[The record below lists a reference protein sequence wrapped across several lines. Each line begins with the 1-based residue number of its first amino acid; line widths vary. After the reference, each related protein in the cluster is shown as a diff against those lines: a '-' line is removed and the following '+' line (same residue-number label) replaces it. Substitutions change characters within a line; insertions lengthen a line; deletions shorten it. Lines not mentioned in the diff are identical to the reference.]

1 MAIVLFI
8 LHSAFAFAINP
19 IFLAKDF
26 FSNLFVLQN
35 GFDLKVYFPYAFGL
49 TFAFAIT
56 AIMDLLQ
63 KSDKYFWTFAF
74 SVATMEL
81 IGIAL
86 LVFPNHSPLW
96 VAVSGFYYGFYLFL
110 AIIFY
115 FHVKPIKIDNAEI
128 ESVEQKIINSSVYER
143 NINVYLY
150 LIRLY
155 NDNEEFLK
163 IGITNYPENRYLEF
177 KKVGY
182 KIDEIFRWQYK
193 NRTKV
198 FDVERKCHNEFAFFK
213 YTPLNKFGGF
223 TECFSIDLLSKI
235 DDINEF
241 VQNCKNEISDK
252 KLQIVTKREQN
263 NAKVL
268 QMISEGIPL
277 QQIAKDLEI
286 DLSTVY
292 RIKKKNNV

>member
-8 LHSAFAFAINP
+8 LHSAFSFAINP

-63 KSDKYFWTFAF
+63 KLDKYFWTFAF

-96 VAVSGFYYGFYLFL
+96 ATISGIYYGFYLFL

-115 FHVKPIKIDNAEI
+115 FYIKPEK
-128 ESVEQKIINSSVYER
+128 
-143 NINVYLY
+143 
-150 LIRLY
+150 
-155 NDNEEFLK
+155 
-163 IGITNYPENRYLEF
+163 EN
-177 KKVGY
+177 
-182 KIDEIFRWQYK
+182 
-193 NRTKV
+193 
-198 FDVERKCHNEFAFFK
+198 
-213 YTPLNKFGGF
+213 
-223 TECFSIDLLSKI
+223 
-235 DDINEF
+235 
-241 VQNCKNEISDK
+241 
-252 KLQIVTKREQN
+252 
-263 NAKVL
+263 
-268 QMISEGIPL
+268 
-277 QQIAKDLEI
+277 AKDLQKIAMPISREKSNANANDKSEKNAKAVQMIIEGLTPVQIANDLNI

-292 RIKKKNNV
+292 RIKKKQFPKT